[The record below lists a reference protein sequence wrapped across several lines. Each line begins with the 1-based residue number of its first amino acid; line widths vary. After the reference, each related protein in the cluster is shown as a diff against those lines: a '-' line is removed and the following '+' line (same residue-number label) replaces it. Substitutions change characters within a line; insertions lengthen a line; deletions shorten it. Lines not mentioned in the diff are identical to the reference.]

1 VRKLNL
7 KGFLESLRYDR
18 SFMDSVTCWEVLP
31 PSEGSYADF
40 PEIMSPVLQK
50 MLIGRGISR
59 LYSHQA
65 QSFDAAARGENVCV
79 VTPTASGKT
88 HCYNLPVLQRVIDD
102 SDSRA
107 LYLFPTKALAADQNA
122 ELNEV
127 ISAMNRDVKAFTYD
141 GDTAASARKAVREA
155 GHIVVT
161 NPDMLHSGILPN
173 HVKWVKLFEN
183 LKYIVIDEIHSYR
196 GVFGSNLACVIRRL
210 KRICEFYGSRPQFI
224 CCSATIKNPAELA
237 EMLTGESFT
246 LVDKSGAP
254 TAEKHVIFYNPPV
267 VNRQLGIRRSALTET
282 RRIAE
287 NLVSEGIQTIVFS
300 KSRLSVEV
308 LVTYL
313 KRMRKDALGNA
324 PEIRGYRGGYLPSLR
339 REIEQGLRSGR
350 IQAVVSTNALEL
362 GIDIGSLE
370 ACVICGYPGTIAS
383 TWQQAGRAGRR
394 QGASAIFIVAGSSPL
409 DQYIINHPDYFFR
422 QSPENAL
429 INPENIYVLI
439 SHIKCAAY
447 ELPFRDGEDF
457 GSIATEG
464 MLEYLEQENIV
475 KKIGGR
481 YHWSSEEFPASEISL
496 RSADDENFIIIDIS
510 NPKRHLVIGEM
521 DRFTVPM
528 LLHEHAIYMHEG
540 KQYQVE
546 KLDFP
551 NKKAYIRAVDVDYY
565 TDADLNVSLR
575 VLDSFESSHTGKLR
589 LQRGEVMVTSIVTM
603 FKKMKLDSHENIGFG
618 QVNLPELEMH
628 TSAAM
633 ITVEDD
639 IFEGMKKDDAQS
651 GMLGIATVLKNIAP
665 LNLMCSTY
673 DIACSYHVRDTF
685 TGAPTIYVYDTVPG
699 GMGLSDKIYEM
710 AGELLKGC
718 LEAIVECRCQ
728 RGCPSCVGPLG
739 GKAHSL
745 KILRRLL

>member
-1 VRKLNL
+1 MNL
-7 KGFLESLRYDR
+7 KGFLEGLRYDR
-18 SFMDSVTCWEVLP
+18 SFMDCVTCWEILP
-31 PSEGSYADF
+31 PSQGSYADF
-40 PEIMSPVLQK
+40 PEDMSPILKK
-50 MLIGRGISR
+50 MLIGRGIGR

-65 QSFDAAARGENVCV
+65 QSFEAAARGENVCV

-88 HCYNLPVLQRVIDD
+88 HCYNLPVLQKVIDD

-183 LKYIVIDEIHSYR
+183 LRYIVIDEIHSYR

-267 VNRQLGIRRSALTET
+267 VNHQLGIRKSALSET

-287 NLVSEGIQTIVFS
+287 SLVGEGIQTIVFS

-313 KRMRKDALGNA
+313 KRMKKDALGNA

-339 REIEQGLRSGR
+339 REIERGLRSGQ

-409 DQYIINHPDYFFR
+409 DQYIVNHPDYFFR

-447 ELPFRDGEDF
+447 ELPFKDGEDF

-464 MLEYLEQENIV
+464 MLEYLEQENII

-496 RSADDENFIIIDIS
+496 RSANDENFLIIDIS
-510 NPKRHLVIGEM
+510 NPKHHLVIGEM

-551 NKKAYIRAVDVDYY
+551 NKKAYIRGVDVDYY

-575 VLDSFESSHTGKLR
+575 VLDSFDSRESGRLR
-589 LQRGEVMVTSIVTM
+589 LQRGVVMVTSIVTM
-603 FKKMKLDSHENIGFG
+603 FKKMKLDSHENVGFG

-633 ITVEDD
+633 ITVQEDV
-639 IFEGMKKDDAQS
+639 FEGMKKDDAQG

-665 LNLMCSTY
+665 LSLMCSTY

-699 GMGLSDKIYEM
+699 GMGLSDKIYEL
-710 AGELLKGC
+710 AEELLRGC
-718 LEAIVECRCQ
+718 LDAIVECRCQ
-728 RGCPSCVGPLG
+728 SGCPSCVGPLG